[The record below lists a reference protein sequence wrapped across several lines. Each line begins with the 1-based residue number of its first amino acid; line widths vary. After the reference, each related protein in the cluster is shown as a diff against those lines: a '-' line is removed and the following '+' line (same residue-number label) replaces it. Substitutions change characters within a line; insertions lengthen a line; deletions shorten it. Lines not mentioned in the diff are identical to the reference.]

1 MKHKIK
7 ELWYFI
13 QWLFKDT
20 NWITVLSIIVLVI
33 GWSLAFLP
41 NEYALPLAIFVV
53 IYGIGMFL
61 YFIVYK
67 TLEYQYRRYK
77 KEQQE
82 LFDKIKNSE

>member
-20 NWITVLSIIVLVI
+20 NWITVISILMMASAWTLPWWPNPYGFFMAV
-33 GWSLAFLP
+33 FLCF
-41 NEYALPLAIFVV
+41 YAV
-53 IYGIGMFL
+53 GCFL
-61 YFIVYK
+61 YLIVYK
-67 TLEYQYRRYK
+67 SLEYQYSRYK

-82 LFDKIKNSE
+82 LFDKIKGSK